1 MKIAIVYHSVTGT
14 TAQLADAVAAGCNF
28 VCEASAVLLRIEGS
42 DISQGRYHNKDLL
55 QSIDQADAVI
65 FGSPTF
71 MGTVSAQF
79 KAFADAT
86 SDEYW
91 GKQLWADKIAAGFTV
106 GTSYCGDTLHS
117 LHYLQILAAQHGMLW
132 AGLDLAGAGD
142 AKAPNRL
149 GAQAGVIVRA
159 VDSAIEECDR
169 QTGFYLGQRVARL
182 VGRFNKPTVQH
193 QIAPET
199 QSFQS

>member
-1 MKIAIVYHSVTGT
+1 MKIVIVYHTVTGT
-14 TAQLADAVAAGCNF
+14 TAQLAEAIAAGC
-28 VCEASAVLLRIEGS
+28 SSGMAVDVQLLRIEGE
-42 DISQGRYHNKDLL
+42 DILRGRYKNSAVRDA
-55 QSIDQADAVI
+55 IDQADAVI

-86 SDEYW
+86 SDQYW
-91 GKQLWADKIAAGFTV
+91 SKQLWADKLAAGFTV
-106 GTSYCGDTLHS
+106 GTSYCGDTLHC

-142 AKAPNRL
+142 VKAPNRL

-159 VDSAIEECDR
+159 VDGAIADCDL

-182 VGRFNKPTVQH
+182 LGRFNKPTVQH
-193 QIAPET
+193 QVAPAT
-199 QSFQS
+199 LSFQS